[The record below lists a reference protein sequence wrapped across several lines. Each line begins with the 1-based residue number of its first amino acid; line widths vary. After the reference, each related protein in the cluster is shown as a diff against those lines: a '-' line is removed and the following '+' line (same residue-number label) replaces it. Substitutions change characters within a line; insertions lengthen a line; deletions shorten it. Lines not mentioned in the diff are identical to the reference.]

1 MRLASRWA
9 GWWLATWLTW
19 WLAGGVAGA
28 STLTVDAPP
37 LRLAVYA
44 YRSKAVM
51 EERFRPLGDY
61 LAWRLG
67 TRVELHVL
75 TLDEL
80 EDAAAHRQMDMLM
93 TNPVHYVQLRARN
106 HLTGA
111 LATLVSIEDG
121 VPTESLG
128 GG

>member
-28 STLTVDAPP
+28 STLAFDAPP

-51 EERFRPLGDY
+51 EERLS
-61 LAWRLG
+61 
-67 TRVELHVL
+67 L
-75 TLDEL
+75 T
-80 EDAAAHRQMDMLM
+80 
-93 TNPVHYVQLRARN
+93 
-106 HLTGA
+106 
-111 LATLVSIEDG
+111 ATIEPPMIG
-121 VPTESLG
+121 I
-128 GG
+128 